1 MTPDQH
7 RRARD
12 LFEAA
17 LEHEPADAVR
27 WLEDAAPDDSL
38 VRAEVRSLLDHHSR
52 AGSFLT
58 QPVAE
63 AAPHLL
69 EDEHTLEPG
78 TVLGS
83 YTVIREIGRGGMG
96 RVYLASDGRLGRTV
110 ALKALAPQLT
120 REPQHRDRLR
130 REARAAAMLT
140 HPGICTVY
148 ALEELDDE
156 LYIATE
162 FVEGHTLRDEIQG
175 TNPPSFDTIL
185 GTARDLASAL
195 ASAHAKGITHRDL
208 KPENVMR
215 TREGRIKVLDFGLA
229 RMEARPGGIAATLT
243 APLPGGI
250 AGTPAYMSPEQI
262 EGRTAGPSA
271 DVFAFGV
278 LMYEWISRRHPFQA
292 GSALATLA
300 RVLDSTPEP
309 LSHHVPVPK
318 WFSDIIARCLRKA
331 AGERFASAS
340 ELLQALD
347 HPVGVDETSQTT
359 RSSRWWQT
367 HQLVAIVLYTIAAAH
382 AWQTKQWLQG
392 PMSLWVFL
400 GIGIAGSVGG
410 IIRGHLVF
418 TEVMNQPHLMSEV
431 ERTKRVRLFTD
442 LLIAALLIADALLL
456 INTEPPQAFIAVL
469 TIALATGIAL
479 AAILMEPATT
489 AALLGDQGV
498 KPPV

>member
-1 MTPDQH
+1 MNPDQH

-17 LEHEPADAVR
+17 LEQEPPDLVR
-27 WLEDAAPDDSL
+27 WLEDAAPDDSV
-38 VRAEVRSLLDHHSR
+38 VRAEVRSLVDHHSR

-69 EDEHTLEPG
+69 EEEHTLEPG
-78 TVLGS
+78 AVLGA
-83 YTVIREIGRGGMG
+83 YTVIREVGRGGMG

-130 REARAAAMLT
+130 REARAAAVLT

-148 ALEELDDE
+148 ALEELDGE
-156 LYIATE
+156 LYIASE
-162 FVEGHTLRDEIQG
+162 FVDGHTLRDEIQEAKR
-175 TNPPSFDTIL
+175 PSLDTIVS
-185 GTARDLASAL
+185 TARDLASAL

-215 TREGRIKVLDFGLA
+215 TRDGRIKVLDFGLA
-229 RMEARPGGIAATLT
+229 RVEAGPGGIAATLT

-262 EGRTAGPSA
+262 EGRPAGPSA

-278 LMYEWISRRHPFQA
+278 LMYEWMSGRHPFQA
-292 GSALATLA
+292 SSALATLA

-309 LSHHVPVPK
+309 LSHHAQVPK
-318 WFSDIIARCLRKA
+318 WLSDVIDRCLRKPVI
-331 AGERFASAS
+331 ERFASAS
-340 ELLQALD
+340 ELLHAFD
-347 HPVGVDETSQTT
+347 HPAIASGAAETT

-367 HQLVAIVLYTIAAAH
+367 HQVVAIVLYIIAAAH
-382 AWQTKQWLQG
+382 AWQTKQWLPG
-392 PMSLWVFL
+392 PASLWVFL

-418 TEVMNQPHLMSEV
+418 TDVMNRPHLTTEL

-442 LLIAALLIADALLL
+442 LLIAALLIVDAVLL
-456 INTEPPQAFIAVL
+456 INTQPPQALVAVL

-479 AAILMEPATT
+479 AATLMEPATT
-489 AALLGDQGV
+489 AALLGE
-498 KPPV
+498 